1 MSDIPKFE
9 PPPPPLQPPRSSS
22 SAIGK
27 RPISWT
33 EIRALGAAAATIL
46 ALAFAAYFRVIG
58 DARAEVD
65 AGVKAVQTRLD
76 AVEVRQHS
84 TDDEVRSVKAE
95 VKETQAD
102 IRALYKAVM
111 TGQKQPRLEDAGVSP
126 P

>member
-1 MSDIPKFE
+1 MSDMPKFD
-9 PPPPPLQPPRSSS
+9 PPPPPIQLPMKSSS

-27 RPISWT
+27 RPISWS

-46 ALAFAAYFRVIG
+46 AIAFAAYFRVIG

-65 AGVKAVQTRLD
+65 AGVHAVQTRLD
-76 AVEVRQHS
+76 AVEGRQHS

-111 TGQKQPRLEDAGVSP
+111 TGRRQERLEDAGSP
-126 P
+126 